1 MGISGYYVYFFII
14 LHNPEVGGQGPPFP
28 APTSLPLPAVFAPG
42 ERQQAGP
49 GGTTA
54 WQGRFVL
61 AVVSSQGRMLLAQ
74 VAFEW
79 EMSPF
84 KLLAPGAGGTP

>member
-1 MGISGYYVYFFII
+1 MK
-14 LHNPEVGGQGPPFP
+14 P
-28 APTSLPLPAVFAPG
+28 
-42 ERQQAGP
+42 RQQAGP

-61 AVVSSQGRMLLAQ
+61 AVVSSQSRMLLAQ